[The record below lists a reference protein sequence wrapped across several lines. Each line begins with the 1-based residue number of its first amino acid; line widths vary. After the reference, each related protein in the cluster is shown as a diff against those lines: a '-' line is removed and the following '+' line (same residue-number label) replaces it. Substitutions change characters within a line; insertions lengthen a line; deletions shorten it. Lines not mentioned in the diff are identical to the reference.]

1 MKILAHQT
9 SLDCVVDAC
18 YNPIMRTTLDLEED
32 VLEVAKQLARQQG
45 KTAGQMISVLVR
57 MALQPTAAPKSRNG
71 VLLFEPKE
79 GARQPH
85 LKLVNELRDSE

>member
-1 MKILAHQT
+1 
-9 SLDCVVDAC
+9 
-18 YNPIMRTTLDLEED
+18 MRTTVDLEED
-32 VLEVAKQLARQQG
+32 VLEVTKQLAKQQG

-57 MALQPTAAPKSRNG
+57 MALQPTTAPKSRNG
-71 VLLFEPKE
+71 VLLFQPKE